1 MDYYSLHE
9 CNCFWN
15 SVCLTFKGSR
25 RPLGVWTGYRCRN
38 SYWRYITNKEMFRWR
53 TRSHVVRSSGIYEP
67 FHRLLSAY
75 CITYNFPSL
84 HFYYAVWW
92 CTHFFFFQVLINGLQ
107 HLVSAN
113 VKPKLQMVET
123 FIKVTLIFKL
133 LWTDEN
139 KLFVAYFKLDWLLCT
154 VRTVFKVYNV
164 FNLLMM
170 HHQTG
175 VLPPRNWICTLGTCS
190 PGKKLTL
197 NWEKLEIFMTCK
209 TFKSPIRM
217 PLF

>member
-1 MDYYSLHE
+1 MSVIAFETRYVWHLKVQDVLLEYGLDIVAEILIEGISRIKRCSDEGRALMSLDLQVSMSHSTDYFL
-9 CNCFWN
+9 
-15 SVCLTFKGSR
+15 LTA
-25 RPLGVWTGYRCRN
+25 LLT
-38 SYWRYITNKEMFRWR
+38 T
-53 TRSHVVRSSGIYEP
+53 SHLFISIML
-67 FHRLLSAY
+67 FDDAL
-75 CITYNFPSL
+75 I
-84 HFYYAVWW
+84 
-92 CTHFFFFQVLINGLQ
+92 FFFFQVLINGLQ

-164 FNLLMM
+164 LNLLMM